1 MQAFR
6 EFMNYFSFL
15 YELFKRDFKKKY
27 YKSVLGVVWTL
38 LNPLLMMTVMTIVF
52 STLFRRSIEYF
63 PVYYLCGYVMM
74 SFNSMTTTQSL
85 NCILNNSGLIRKIH
99 VPNYMFCLATVGV
112 NAFTMVIS
120 LIPMFLMILVTGAPV
135 TPYLLLIPVPLILL
149 LIFTTGLSV
158 ALSITGVFFRDMK
171 HLYSIITTV
180 WMYATPTFY
189 PISIIPQQYRF
200 IWDLNP
206 LYHYITMMR
215 NLVLYRTIPSQQTL
229 FIATCYSLLMLV
241 TGILVFKKYQDRIY
255 THL

>member
-1 MQAFR
+1 
-6 EFMNYFSFL
+6 
-15 YELFKRDFKKKY
+15 
-27 YKSVLGVVWTL
+27 
-38 LNPLLMMTVMTIVF
+38 
-52 STLFRRSIEYF
+52 
-63 PVYYLCGYVMM
+63 
-74 SFNSMTTTQSL
+74 
-85 NCILNNSGLIRKIH
+85 
-99 VPNYMFCLATVGV
+99 
-112 NAFTMVIS
+112 
-120 LIPMFLMILVTGAPV
+120 MFLMILVTGAPV

-149 LIFTTGLSV
+149 LIFTTGLSL
-158 ALSITGVFFRDMK
+158 ALSITGVFFRDMT

-180 WMYATPTFY
+180 WMYATPIFY

-215 NLVLYRTIPSQQTL
+215 DLVLYRMIPSQQTL

>member
-1 MQAFR
+1 MQAIR

-85 NCILNNSGLIRKIH
+85 NCILNNNGLIRKIH

-149 LIFTTGLSV
+149 LIFTTGLSL

-171 HLYSIITTV
+171 HLYSIITTI

-215 NLVLYRTIPSQQTL
+215 DLVLYRTIPSQQTL